1 MARVLFYVQHLLG
14 IGHLIR
20 AARICW
26 ALRNAGFEIH
36 LVAGGNPVANLDLG
50 GMTVIQLPPLK
61 VVNGGFSCLVTE
73 KGKPVTDEDKAHRA
87 RILREIFLSVRPDVL
102 VTETF
107 PFGRRQMRFELLPL
121 LEAAKERRYR
131 PLIISSVRD
140 ILQEGNRVER
150 SREVVDL
157 ARRYFDHVIVHGDPR
172 LISFGST
179 LPLVSEIEDLVCYSG
194 LVAPAIDHSHSPAFV
209 ADVVVSAGGGA
220 VGRKLI
226 ETAIA
231 SKSMTTMAHGRWL
244 ILSGPNV
251 DSAWLD
257 QLRARAA
264 DIGIALEHFVPDLVN
279 VLGRARLSISQ
290 AGYNTVADVLVAG
303 CKAVFVPFSGW
314 GETEQARRARLLE
327 EEGFGV
333 VLPENKLSPQAL
345 ATAIDRALNLPQPTL
360 SIKLDG
366 AAETAKILGRL
377 NAEHHCA

>member
-1 MARVLFYVQHLLG
+1 
-14 IGHLIR
+14 
-20 AARICW
+20 
-26 ALRNAGFEIH
+26 
-36 LVAGGNPVANLDLG
+36 
-50 GMTVIQLPPLK
+50 
-61 VVNGGFSCLVTE
+61 
-73 KGKPVTDEDKAHRA
+73 
-87 RILREIFLSVRPDVL
+87 
-102 VTETF
+102 
-107 PFGRRQMRFELLPL
+107 
-121 LEAAKERRYR
+121 
-131 PLIISSVRD
+131 
-140 ILQEGNRVER
+140 
-150 SREVVDL
+150 
-157 ARRYFDHVIVHGDPR
+157 
-172 LISFGST
+172 
-179 LPLVSEIEDLVCYSG
+179 
-194 LVAPAIDHSHSPAFV
+194 
-209 ADVVVSAGGGA
+209 
-220 VGRKLI
+220 
-226 ETAIA
+226 
-231 SKSMTTMAHGRWL
+231 SMTTMAHGRWL